1 MHFSEFNRSDSFWWL
16 VDPEHQFPDRKP
28 CPYTLVDPRSY
39 TLVASRELIL
49 DTFPLEPRFP
59 FLMLYLLIKYEIDK
73 ETHKEAQEETYRR
86 SCEFG
91 IVFFSSLISDFFI
104 ISHIVP

>member
-28 CPYTLVDPRSY
+28 CPYTLVDPRPY
-39 TLVASRELIL
+39 TLVASCELIL

-59 FLMLYLLIKYEIDK
+59 FLMLYLLIK
-73 ETHKEAQEETYRR
+73 
-86 SCEFG
+86 
-91 IVFFSSLISDFFI
+91 
-104 ISHIVP
+104 